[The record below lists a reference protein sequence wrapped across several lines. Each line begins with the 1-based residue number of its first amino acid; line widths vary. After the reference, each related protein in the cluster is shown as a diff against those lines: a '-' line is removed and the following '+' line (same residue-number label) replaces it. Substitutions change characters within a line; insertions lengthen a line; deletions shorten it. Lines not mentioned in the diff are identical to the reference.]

1 MSSSQPDDEVQ
12 DAILTPEE
20 HSSLTSRYGKDAMAY
35 EAGGRRWAFRKPT
48 RAHWRAYKCDQ
59 SSNDPTTRADA
70 SVSLARACLVPFDPS
85 HTLDAERAKIETLR
99 IVGRT
104 VEQALTPTGD
114 HHTLPD
120 GYCLDCSGGCIVPL
134 ARENTE
140 ALRRA
145 AYAKPDPFA
154 VKDGA
159 R

>member
-1 MSSSQPDDEVQ
+1 MVSEP
-12 DAILTPEE
+12 LTPEE
-20 HSSLTSRYGKDAMAY
+20 
-35 EAGGRRWAFRKPT
+35 EAELRGWAVNHRVRMVPIT
-48 RAHWRAYKCDQ
+48 YVDRL
-59 SSNDPTTRADA
+59 
-70 SVSLARACLVPFDPS
+70 LA
-85 HTLDAERAKIETLR
+85 TLDAERAKIETLR

-145 AYAKPDPFA
+145 AYAKPDPFG
-154 VKDGA
+154 GA
-159 R
+159 K